1 MSLLLLLLSSF
12 SPGDSAMALANLR
25 FVPEAA
31 VLYAQMAAVE
41 NGEWLVGYGRLLE
54 ASGDFAGARRIYGLA
69 LGRSSD
75 SGSSRWLLNRRAGTA
90 PLDTTI
96 VLLVRVANNGSV
108 AARNI
113 QVLMP
118 EPVDHPPFQD
128 LEVLTSDFAL
138 SMGLFT
144 AEIPCLAPGDTAVL
158 AAGLRI
164 FQTPGT
170 MRPVTPEISDETLNA
185 LAGLMRGLAV
195 PDAIPGPC
203 VPMSQE
209 LRDLAEAIGVAL
221 SVEGGLTVD
230 SGELVFHAWNRI
242 RGTGVRLDPLL
253 FKTDSLLAVAHCPTD
268 VIPLWELDPTD
279 GYELTLLFDSELYR
293 LEGSME
299 ARFK

>member
-75 SGSSRWLLNRRAGTA
+75 SGSSRWLVNRRAGTA

-128 LEVLTSDFAL
+128 LEVLTSAFAL

-253 FKTDSLLAVAHCPTD
+253 FKTDSLLAGAHCPTD

-279 GYELTLLFDSELYR
+279 GYELTLLFDSEL
-293 LEGSME
+293 
-299 ARFK
+299 

>member
-75 SGSSRWLLNRRAGTA
+75 SGSSRWLVNRRAGTA

-128 LEVLTSDFAL
+128 LEVLTSDFTL

-242 RGTGVRLDPLL
+242 SGTGVRLDPLL

-293 LEGSME
+293 LEGSLE

>member
-128 LEVLTSDFAL
+128 LEVLTSDFTL